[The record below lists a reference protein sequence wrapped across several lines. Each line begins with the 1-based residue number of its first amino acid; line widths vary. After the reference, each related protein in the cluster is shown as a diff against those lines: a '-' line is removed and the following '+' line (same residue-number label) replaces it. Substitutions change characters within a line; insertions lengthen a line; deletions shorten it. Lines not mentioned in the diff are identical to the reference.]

1 MKTVT
6 RVHVDVESPVGPLR
20 LVEADGALCAVRFLD
35 RREERAD
42 SEPAADAALAAR
54 RQLEEYFAGRR
65 RQFDLELTPD
75 GTPFQ
80 QRVWKELCRIPFGT
94 TISYR
99 ELATRVG
106 QPNAMRAVGLAN
118 GRNPLAIVVP
128 CHRVIGA
135 DGSLTGYGG
144 GLDRKRYLLALERG
158 DATLFRDLADV
169 PRPKLPIDDERP

>member
-35 RREERAD
+35 RPDEPAD
-42 SEPAADAALAAR
+42 SEPAADAATRAR
-54 RQLEEYFAGRR
+54 HQLDEYFAGRR
-65 RQFDLELTPD
+65 KAFDLVLAPD
-75 GTPFQ
+75 GTVFQ
-80 QRVWKELCRIPFGT
+80 QRVWQELCRIPFGT

-99 ELATRVG
+99 ELAIRIG

-118 GRNPLAIVVP
+118 GRNPIAIVVP

-158 DATLFRDLADV
+158 DTTLFAE
-169 PRPKLPIDDERP
+169 PPG

>member
-1 MKTVT
+1 MRAMTH
-6 RVHVDVESPVGPLR
+6 VHVDVESPVGPLR
-20 LVEADGALCAVRFLD
+20 LVEADGALCEVRFLAPHD
-35 RREERAD
+35 VEPSG
-42 SEPAADAALAAR
+42 SEPVAGAASQAR

-65 RQFDLELTPD
+65 QAFNLVLAPE
-75 GTPFQ
+75 GTLFQ
-80 QRVWKELCRIPFGT
+80 RRVWDELCRIPFGA

-99 ELATRVG
+99 ELATRIG

-144 GLDRKRYLLALERG
+144 GLDRKRFLLALERG
-158 DATLFRDLADV
+158 DAPLF
-169 PRPKLPIDDERP
+169 